1 MRGIKESA
9 CLLLSIAFV
18 CSALSV
24 VNAEDDDCEWL
35 VLVYLDADNSLDL
48 LTETDLDEL
57 MEVGSTGDLEVYTL
71 VDRLEDVAHLYH
83 IMPGAMDLVEEFPLD
98 AQEVNM
104 GSPDTLRTF
113 FEFTYEASLPKHVL
127 LFFWDH
133 GSGTAGVASDDTP
146 YDGATASDWLT
157 HQEVMAALSGKTVD
171 VIGCDECMVGQIETL
186 YEYRVVGYEQ
196 LGMYVPYFVASEN
209 FISNRGFTYDEI
221 LRQMQAS
228 IDETGSVCPRK
239 VATICVETFEDMMS
253 VSPYM
258 SEIVTTYSAYDM
270 AYIKP
275 AGVALS
281 ALADELVA
289 DMAAN
294 LQVVKAAYKHST
306 MVWGATPYEYIDMP
320 GFVQW
325 VGDNT
330 ANEDISAAAQTLLDI
345 MPDLVFV
352 MGVTQNS
359 DNYGYN
365 GIGVFF
371 PINWNQL
378 TNSYPALIDAYS
390 AFQLP
395 NDGWLDM
402 LEAYFGVA

>member
-1 MRGIKESA
+1 MRGTKESA

-24 VNAEDDDCEWL
+24 VSADEDDCEWL
-35 VLVYLDADNSLDL
+35 VLVYLDADNNLDT
-48 LTETDLDEL
+48 LTETDLNEL

-83 IMPGAMDLVEEFPLD
+83 ITPGAMDLVDEFPLD
-98 AQEVNM
+98 GQEVNM
-104 GSPDTLRTF
+104 GASETLRTF
-113 FEFTYEASLPKHVL
+113 FEFTYDASQPKHVL

-146 YDGATASDWLT
+146 YIGATESDWLT
-157 HQEVMAALSGKTVD
+157 HQEVMSALSGKTVD

-186 YEYRVVGYEQ
+186 YEYRAIGYEQ

-221 LRQMQAS
+221 LRQMQES
-228 IDETGSVCPRK
+228 IDATGSVCPRK

-253 VSPYM
+253 VAPFM
-258 SEIVTTYSAYDM
+258 SEVVTTYSAYDM

-275 AGVALS
+275 AGEAIS
-281 ALADELVA
+281 KLAVDLTA

-294 LQVVKAAYKHST
+294 EQVVKAAYKHST
-306 MVWGATPYEYIDMP
+306 MVWGASPYEYIDMP

-325 VGDNT
+325 VRDNT
-330 ANEDISAAAQTLLDI
+330 PTEAVKADAQALLDI
-345 MPDLVFV
+345 MPDLVFA
-352 MGVTQNS
+352 MGVTKNS
-359 DNYGYN
+359 ETYGYN

-371 PINWNQL
+371 PITWNQL
-378 TNSYPALIDAYS
+378 TNAYPALLEKYS
-390 AFQLP
+390 VFQLP
-395 NDGWLDM
+395 HMGWLDM